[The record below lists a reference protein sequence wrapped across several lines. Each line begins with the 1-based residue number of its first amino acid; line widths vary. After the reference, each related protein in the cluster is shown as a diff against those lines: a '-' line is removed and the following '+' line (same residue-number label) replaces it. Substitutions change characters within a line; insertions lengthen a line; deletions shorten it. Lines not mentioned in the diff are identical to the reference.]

1 MLMPWVPRPTPRFA
15 ALNVG
20 LTMCNVFDVNYC
32 SIPPRLHRRGDASVA
47 SLREE
52 GDKGEKAKRP
62 ERATRMREGEKGGKE
77 MGRKV
82 WQETRAS
89 RLYGEG
95 DKGDI
100 GNVSHVV

>member
-1 MLMPWVPRPTPRFA
+1 
-15 ALNVG
+15 
-20 LTMCNVFDVNYC
+20 
-32 SIPPRLHRRGDASVA
+32 
-47 SLREE
+47 
-52 GDKGEKAKRP
+52 
-62 ERATRMREGEKGGKE
+62 MREGEKGGKE

-82 WQETRAS
+82 WLETRAS